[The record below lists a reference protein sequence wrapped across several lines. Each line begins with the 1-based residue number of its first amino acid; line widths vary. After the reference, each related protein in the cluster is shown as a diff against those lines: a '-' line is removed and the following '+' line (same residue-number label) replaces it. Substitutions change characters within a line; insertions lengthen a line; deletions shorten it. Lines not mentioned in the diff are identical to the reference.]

1 MEKFTIDKII
11 EFHNKI
17 ENVEYL
23 SFDENIKYNYE
34 DKYHVEG
41 TITINGSVKTLLD
54 TVSFTEN
61 FIIDVF
67 APANKEIDKENFKI
81 NILDYSY
88 SFTENNLTIYLVVK
102 FEGIVDMEK
111 ETPFQQNNE
120 IVKQINTLNEIKE
133 ERLEPKEEKMLLKE
147 NNLSDNV
154 NKTWATDLFKLSDN
168 YSLFMKI
175 HID

>member
-1 MEKFTIDKII
+1 
-11 EFHNKI
+11 
-17 ENVEYL
+17 
-23 SFDENIKYNYE
+23 
-34 DKYHVEG
+34 
-41 TITINGSVKTLLD
+41 
-54 TVSFTEN
+54 
-61 FIIDVF
+61 
-67 APANKEIDKENFKI
+67 
-81 NILDYSY
+81 
-88 SFTENNLTIYLVVK
+88 
-102 FEGIVDMEK
+102 MEK

-133 ERLEPKEEKMLLKE
+133 ERLEQKEEKMLLKE